1 MEALTEQRE
10 EERREKENIEEE
22 GGEEGKRLI
31 IESQSP
37 LPGPPTVAIMPTKR
51 YQTGKN
57 SSVSGSF

>member
-37 LPGPPTVAIMPTKR
+37 LPGPPTVVIMPTRR
-51 YQTGKN
+51 YQTG
-57 SSVSGSF
+57 GL